1 MQTESSPMQASK
13 KSNPMLIVAVILV
26 LALAGAGYWGFS
38 QSSALKATQTELAAL
53 QSQYDSLTAEKN
65 QLSTDFDATKAE
77 LETTK
82 TDLDK
87 TKGDLATTQGDLK
100 KSQEQGASQQA
111 KIDKAGELT
120 DILNAYA
127 NVKTS
132 DDFFKLTSMIDQ
144 SNNKE
149 LQAEW
154 KKFTDSP
161 TAENSAK
168 FMLYLITAI
177 NDALK

>member
-1 MQTESSPMQASK
+1 MQTESSPMQAPK
-13 KSNPMLIVAVILV
+13 KSNLMLIVVVILV

-38 QSSALKATQTELAAL
+38 QSSALKATQTALATL
-53 QSQYDSLTAEKN
+53 QGQYDSLTAEKN
-65 QLSTDFDATKAE
+65 KLSTDFDATKAE

-100 KSQEQGASQQA
+100 NSQDQGASQQA
-111 KIDKAGELT
+111 KIDKARELAE
-120 DILNAYA
+120 ILNAYA
-127 NVKTS
+127 NVNTS
-132 DDFFKLTSMIDQ
+132 EDFLELTSMIEK

-154 KKFTDSP
+154 KKFTDAP

-177 NDALK
+177 GDALK